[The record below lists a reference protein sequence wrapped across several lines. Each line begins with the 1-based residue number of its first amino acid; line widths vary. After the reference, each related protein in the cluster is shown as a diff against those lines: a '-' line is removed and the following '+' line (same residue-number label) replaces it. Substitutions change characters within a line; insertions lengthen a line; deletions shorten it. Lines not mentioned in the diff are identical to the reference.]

1 MRCILPYH
9 EHNYF
14 TRAIQMF
21 RLTDKQ
27 NAAWAWLESAQ
38 VNPRIFSMEKS
49 RKDLSRKQARPS
61 LVLSWPIIVLLIW
74 VS

>member
-21 RLTDKQ
+21 RLNDKQ
-27 NAAWAWLESAQ
+27 NAAWIWLESAQ
-38 VNPRIFSMEKS
+38 VRRTI
-49 RKDLSRKQARPS
+49 
-61 LVLSWPIIVLLIW
+61 LLNENQ
-74 VS
+74 